1 MNRTITWLLFVAL
14 VASFAPE
21 RSEGTKYPLGFFVV
35 FHTQMG
41 VIVPGVPCRDRGN
54 WDLESLRD
62 RSHACLGKM
71 EFRAFPKRVVHEF
84 YPLKALIT
92 LEQVNTTE

>member
-1 MNRTITWLLFVAL
+1 M
-14 VASFAPE
+14 
-21 RSEGTKYPLGFFVV
+21 
-35 FHTQMG
+35 
-41 VIVPGVPCRDRGN
+41 PGVPCRDRGN

-92 LEQVNTTE
+92 FEQVNTTE

>member
-1 MNRTITWLLFVAL
+1 MLHSHPIFLEV
-14 VASFAPE
+14 PP
-21 RSEGTKYPLGFFVV
+21 GV
-35 FHTQMG
+35 FRRILYANGG